1 MENYTIYIIG
11 GALLVLYIF
20 ITVFNKNRS
29 RDRKSRKFMDDYKR
43 KDKDE

>member
-29 RDRKSRKFMDDYKR
+29 RDRKSRKFMEDYKR